1 MRAFMVGG
9 KPRITSAAKGLKE
22 WRALVANAAQEQTSM
37 WTCSPDEPVS
47 MHLTFY
53 MPRPKG
59 HYGKRGLLPSA
70 PKHPVKK
77 PDLDKLVRAVG
88 DALVPVLIHDDNQV
102 VWILAGKEYAS
113 EKEPPGVLISLHH
126 HDPKRSD

>member
-1 MRAFMVGG
+1 
-9 KPRITSAAKGLKE
+9 
-22 WRALVANAAQEQTSM
+22 
-37 WTCSPDEPVS
+37 

-70 PKHPVKK
+70 PKYPVKK

-113 EKEPPGVLISLHH
+113 EQEPPGVLISLHH
-126 HDPKRSD
+126 HDPRDAD

>member
-37 WTCSPDEPVS
+37 WTCSPEEPVS

-53 MPRPKG
+53 MPRPK
-59 HYGKRGLLPSA
+59 A
-70 PKHPVKK
+70 TT
-77 PDLDKLVRAVG
+77 
-88 DALVPVLIHDDNQV
+88 
-102 VWILAGKEYAS
+102 AS
-113 EKEPPGVLISLHH
+113 EVYFRVRPST
-126 HDPKRSD
+126 R